1 MSSTN
6 YSSFWMDN
14 DWDNRRTSIFDED
27 EIIERP
33 KVDVVALAAKL
44 RKSYEEIYREL
55 REIIYP
61 KSKGL
66 RKK

>member
-1 MSSTN
+1 MGELIDLMKELDLVKGDKKMQKKMKSMTEKN
-6 YSSFWMDN
+6 
-14 DWDNRRTSIFDED
+14 
-27 EIIERP
+27 
-33 KVDVVALAAKL
+33 VDVVAMAAKL

-55 REIIYP
+55 REIVYP

>member
-1 MSSTN
+1 MKELDLVKGDKKMQKKMKSMTEKN
-6 YSSFWMDN
+6 
-14 DWDNRRTSIFDED
+14 
-27 EIIERP
+27 
-33 KVDVVALAAKL
+33 VDVVAMAAKL

-55 REIIYP
+55 REIVYP